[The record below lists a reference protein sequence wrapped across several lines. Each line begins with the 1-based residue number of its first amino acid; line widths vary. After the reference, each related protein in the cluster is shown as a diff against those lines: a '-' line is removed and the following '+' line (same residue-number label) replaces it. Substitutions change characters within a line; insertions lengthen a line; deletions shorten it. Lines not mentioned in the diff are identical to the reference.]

1 MALARFFP
9 VELPGNEPGTKTVLN
24 CGNAQSDCA
33 NDAKVLETT
42 CGYVKGVDGVNKN
55 RFPFQGHIHPVR
67 VAYT

>member
-1 MALARFFP
+1 VVVVSCAGVAVPR
-9 VELPGNEPGTKTVLN
+9 VELPGIESGTKTVLN

-33 NDAKVLETT
+33 KRRE
-42 CGYVKGVDGVNKN
+42 N